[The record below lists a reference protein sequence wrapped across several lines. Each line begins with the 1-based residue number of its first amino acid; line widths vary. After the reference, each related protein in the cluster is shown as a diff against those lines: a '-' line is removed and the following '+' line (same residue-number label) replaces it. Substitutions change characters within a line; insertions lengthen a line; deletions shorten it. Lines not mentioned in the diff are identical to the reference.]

1 MMNSITDVDYK
12 HAKSV
17 WEAFG
22 SKYLG
27 QYYNLYVQSDVL
39 LLVDIFKSVRN
50 KCLEIYK
57 VNPAYFLSV
66 FGLERQPCLKAI

>member
-1 MMNSITDVDYK
+1 MNSITDVDYN

-27 QYYNLYVQSDVL
+27 KYYNLYVQSDVL

-57 VNPAYFLSV
+57 VNPA
-66 FGLERQPCLKAI
+66 